1 MKELVVRHLVKRYQ
15 QKIAVN
21 DLSLKIKGGQFVA
34 FLGPNGAGKSTTINM
49 LTGMLQPTSGE
60 ITIDELPPTSQ
71 KYRQKLGV
79 VFQNSVLDDDLSV
92 QANLKIRAGMY
103 HHVASGWLD
112 ELITAF
118 QLQEVLK
125 QKYGSLSGGQRRRV
139 DIARALI
146 NKPEV
151 LFLDEPS
158 TGLDIQ
164 TRQLIWHVLDAL
176 RVQNAMTV
184 LLTTHY
190 LEEAQTADMVYVIDH
205 GELLVA
211 DTVTNLE
218 KGILGGRLTLFTKET
233 ATLKQSL
240 SNKTIEVTNDGVVV
254 QNIESH
260 EVMALLNANQAIIDD
275 FEYQRVNLNDIFIQL
290 TGEGVRK

>member
-103 HHVASGWLD
+103 HRVASGWLD

-118 QLQEVLK
+118 QLQEILK

-240 SNKTIEVTNDGVVV
+240 SNKTIEVTNNGVVV

-260 EVMALLNANQAIIDD
+260 EVIALLNANQAIIDD